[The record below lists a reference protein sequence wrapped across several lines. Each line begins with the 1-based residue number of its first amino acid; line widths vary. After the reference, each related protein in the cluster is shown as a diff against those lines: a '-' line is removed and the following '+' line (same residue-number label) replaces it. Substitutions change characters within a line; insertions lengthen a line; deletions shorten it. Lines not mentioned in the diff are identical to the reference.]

1 MNTCTGCTTEIPDG
15 LARCLPCA
23 KALTGRRPPR

>member
-1 MNTCTGCTTEIPDG
+1 MNTYTGCTTEIPAG

-23 KALTGRRPPR
+23 QALASRCPPR